1 MSGGGPRYEPRER
14 APAPA
19 EFLLPQ
25 RLERIEQVLA
35 ERTRTVT
42 VVLDRLEDT
51 FNMAAVLR
59 TCEAFG
65 LQDVHVIRNPDA
77 PFKPNGTVT
86 QGCDKWL
93 DLHVY
98 RDFRTCA
105 QALKARG
112 YRVLA
117 SALRDGATS
126 LYELEFDS
134 KIALVFGNE
143 RFGVSDEVLAHC
155 DGTFVIPMRGFVQ
168 SMNISAAASATI
180 SYAVGWRMEHL
191 GKTGDLSPQ
200 ELDALR
206 EQFQIR
212 SVKQGKRVFR
222 NR

>member
-1 MSGGGPRYEPRER
+1 MVGGGPRYEPGER

-19 EFLLPQ
+19 DLLLPQ

-35 ERTRTVT
+35 QRTRTVT

-65 LQDVHVIRNPDA
+65 LQDVHVVRNPDA

-105 QALKARG
+105 ETLKGRG

-117 SALRDGATS
+117 SALRDDATS
-126 LYELEFDS
+126 LYALAFAE
-134 KIALVFGNE
+134 KVALVFGNE
-143 RFGVSDEVLAHC
+143 RFGVSDEVLTHC

-180 SYAVGWRMEHL
+180 SYAVGWRMTHL
-191 GKTGDLSPQ
+191 GKTGDLPPH

-206 EQFQIR
+206 EQFQMR
-212 SVKQGKRVFR
+212 SVKQRGRVYR

>member
-1 MSGGGPRYEPRER
+1 MTGGGPRYEPNER
-14 APAPA
+14 RPAPA
-19 EFLLPQ
+19 DLLLPQ

-35 ERTRTVT
+35 QRTRTVT

-98 RDFRTCA
+98 RDFKTCA
-105 QALKARG
+105 AALKARG

-117 SALRDGATS
+117 SAIRDDATS
-126 LYELEFDS
+126 VFDLRFDQRL
-134 KIALVFGNE
+134 ALVFGNE
-143 RFGVSDEVLAHC
+143 RFGVSDEVLAHA
-155 DGTFVIPMRGFVQ
+155 DGTFWIPMRGFVQ
-168 SMNISAAASATI
+168 SMNISAAASACI
-180 SYAVGWRMEHL
+180 SRAVGWRLEHL
-191 GKTGDLSPQ
+191 GKTGDLSPEETA
-200 ELDALR
+200 ELRA
-206 EQFQIR
+206 QFQLR
-212 SVKQGKRVFR
+212 SVKQRGRLYR

>member
-1 MSGGGPRYEPRER
+1 MTGGGPRYEPLER
-14 APAPA
+14 VPAPA
-19 EFLLPQ
+19 DLLLPQ

-98 RDFRTCA
+98 RDFKTCA
-105 QALKARG
+105 AALKAKG

-126 LYELEFDS
+126 LYDVKFDQ
-134 KIALVFGNE
+134 KVALVFGNE
-143 RFGVSDEVLAHC
+143 RFGVSDEVLSHC

-180 SYAVGWRMEHL
+180 SYAVGWRVAHL
-191 GKTGDLSPQ
+191 GKTGDLSQ
-200 ELDALR
+200 GEMDALR
-206 EQFQIR
+206 EQFQMR